1 MTPLEPT
8 ALACLERTRAA
19 VANVL
24 VLAALGIAG
33 GGLLLRWRAGQALP
47 RAPESVRQ
55 ALEVALFGL
64 IASSILVRRWVGSRS
79 GLRDPSRRAARFS
92 RAHLSSA
99 AIGALAVPLGL
110 VYGWTVRPRLD
121 AVGPFWVAAVAL
133 GALAWPRA
141 TELEGFD
148 APMPEPNEPTP

>member
-1 MTPLEPT
+1 MTPLEPS

-19 VANVL
+19 VTNVL
-24 VLAALGIAG
+24 LVAALGIAA

-47 RAPESVRQ
+47 RVPVVVRQ
-55 ALEVALFGL
+55 AEELALFGL
-64 IASSILVRRWVGSRS
+64 IAASIFVRRWVGSRS
-79 GLRDPSRRAARFS
+79 RLRDPSRRAARFS
-92 RAHLSSA
+92 RAHLVSA
-99 AIGALAVPLGL
+99 VIGALAVPLGL

-121 AVGPFWVAAVAL
+121 AVGPFWVAAITM

-141 TELEGFD
+141 IELEGFD